1 MAKDSNLLLTNQLKM
16 KKDNSNNKR
25 TALMSQTT
33 LNGMMTFGKN
43 DNGLRLMDFACCE
56 EVMMESFTGDF
67 KVQAMRDGNVYI
79 TEKKKRKYNKPLF
92 REDHSS
98 LSLGFDG
105 VYYFTFR
112 LSAELVD
119 ELPEKLAHEALTIAQ
134 KVVNEI
140 LYTKA
145 EEVTL

>member
-25 TALMSQTT
+25 TALKSQTT

-79 TEKKKRKYNKPLF
+79 TEKKKRVRTNTIF

-119 ELPEKLAHEALTIAQ
+119 ELPDRLSHEALVIAQ

>member
-1 MAKDSNLLLTNQLKM
+1 MAKESDLLLTKQLKM
-16 KKDNSNNKR
+16 DKNNDN

-33 LNGMMTFGKN
+33 LNGMMVFSQLENKQHI
-43 DNGLRLMDFACCE
+43 LDFACCE
-56 EVMMESFTGDF
+56 DVMMETFTGDF

-79 TEKKKRKYNKPLF
+79 TEKKTRVRNKPIF

>member
-25 TALMSQTT
+25 TALKSQTT

-56 EVMMESFTGDF
+56 EVTMESFTGDF

-79 TEKKKRKYNKPLF
+79 TEKKKRKRNKPIF

-98 LSLGFDG
+98 LSLGHDG
-105 VYYFTFR
+105 KYYFYFAM
-112 LSAELVD
+112 SAELVD
-119 ELPEKLAHEALTIAQ
+119 ELPDRLSHEALVIAQ

-140 LYTKA
+140 LYTQA
-145 EEVTL
+145 EEV

>member
-25 TALMSQTT
+25 TALKSQTT

-56 EVMMESFTGDF
+56 EVMMEPFTGDF

-79 TEKKKRKYNKPLF
+79 TEKKKRVRNKPIF

-112 LSAELVD
+112 FSAGLVD

>member
-25 TALMSQTT
+25 TALKSQTT

-56 EVMMESFTGDF
+56 EVTMKSFTGDF

-79 TEKKKRKYNKPLF
+79 TEKKKRVHNKPLF

-112 LSAELVD
+112 LSAGLVD

>member
-1 MAKDSNLLLTNQLKM
+1 MAKESDLLLTKQLKM

-25 TALMSQTT
+25 TALKSQTT